1 MKHKKETTQ
10 EALRVLADLL
20 EHVEATQATVQVKI
34 YPSFLREVADEIDS
48 LHKKK
53 KKRKKKP

>member
-1 MKHKKETTQ
+1 MKHEEETTQ
-10 EALRVLADLL
+10 EALRTLADLL
-20 EHVEATQATVQVKI
+20 EHVEITQAKVQVKI

-53 KKRKKKP
+53 RKKKP

>member
-1 MKHKKETTQ
+1 MKNQKETTQ
-10 EALRVLADLL
+10 ETLRVLADLL
-20 EHVEATQATVQVKI
+20 EHVETTQAKVQVKI

-53 KKRKKKP
+53 RKKKP

>member
-1 MKHKKETTQ
+1 MKHEKETTQ

-20 EHVEATQATVQVKI
+20 EHVEITQAKVQVKI
-34 YPSFLREVADEIDS
+34 YPSFLREVANEIDA

-53 KKRKKKP
+53 KKRKKKR